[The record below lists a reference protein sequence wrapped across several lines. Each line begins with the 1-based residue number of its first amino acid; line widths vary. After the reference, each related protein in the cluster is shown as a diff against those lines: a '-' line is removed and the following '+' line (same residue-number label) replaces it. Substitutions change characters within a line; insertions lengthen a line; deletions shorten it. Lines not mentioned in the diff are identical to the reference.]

1 MGQEDQASDQRQGRE
16 EGWRGQG
23 RGGSEEE
30 SEKQT
35 LKYAQ
40 WHEQKPH
47 PQRFHIMLRETKKK
61 INEEK
66 KKSASL

>member
-1 MGQEDQASDQRQGRE
+1 MK
-16 EGWRGQG
+16 EGGVMAEGEAKKRVK
-23 RGGSEEE
+23 
-30 SEKQT
+30 KQT
-35 LKYAQ
+35 LKYAR